1 MTNAI
6 EMFEKKQIEKLTAK
20 KRVPAIRP
28 GDTLKVTVKIIEGE
42 KSRSQAFEGMCIARK
57 NNSINSNF
65 TVRKISHG
73 EGVEKVF
80 PLFSPIIEK
89 IEVVR
94 KGDVRRAKLY
104 YLRDRAGKRARIADR
119 DRGNEKDQYEFI
131 VIDDASF
138 DRTPYALELFHNESV
153 KLSKIIKTLTSNPAK
168 ILKINKGN
176 LNVGNDA
183 DFCILDIN
191 KPWVVKKENLI
202 SKSKNTS
209 IDDRKLQG
217 KITNTFVRGE
227 ELFKI

>member
-1 MTNAI
+1 MTNAL

-20 KRVPAIRP
+20 KRVPAFRP

-104 YLRDRAGKRARIADR
+104 YLRDLTGKRARIADR
-119 DRGNEKDQYEFI
+119 DRGDEIDQFEFI
-131 VIDDASF
+131 EEKQ
-138 DRTPYALELFHNESV
+138 PLEENTDVEV
-153 KLSKIIKTLTSNPAK
+153 QAPE
-168 ILKINKGN
+168 
-176 LNVGNDA
+176 
-183 DFCILDIN
+183 
-191 KPWVVKKENLI
+191 KKEEEI
-202 SKSKNTS
+202 
-209 IDDRKLQG
+209 Q
-217 KITNTFVRGE
+217 GE
-227 ELFKI
+227 EKIVEEKTSDDSAEVATIPEPATKEAEQKLDEKKS

>member
-1 MTNAI
+1 MTNAL

-20 KRVPAIRP
+20 KRVPAFRP

-57 NNSINSNF
+57 NNSISSNF

-104 YLRDRAGKRARIADR
+104 YLRDLTGKRARIADR
-119 DRGNEKDQYEFI
+119 DRGDEIDQFEFI
-131 VIDDASF
+131 EENQ
-138 DRTPYALELFHNESV
+138 PLEENTDVEV
-153 KLSKIIKTLTSNPAK
+153 QAPE
-168 ILKINKGN
+168 
-176 LNVGNDA
+176 
-183 DFCILDIN
+183 
-191 KPWVVKKENLI
+191 KKEEEI
-202 SKSKNTS
+202 
-209 IDDRKLQG
+209 Q
-217 KITNTFVRGE
+217 GE
-227 ELFKI
+227 EKIVEEKASDDSVEVATVPEPATNEAEQKLDEKKS

>member
-1 MTNAI
+1 MTNAL

-20 KRVPAIRP
+20 KRVPAFRP

-104 YLRDRAGKRARIADR
+104 YLRDLTGKRARIADR
-119 DRGNEKDQYEFI
+119 DRGDEIDQFEFI
-131 VIDDASF
+131 EENQ
-138 DRTPYALELFHNESV
+138 PLEENTDVEVSA
-153 KLSKIIKTLTSNPAK
+153 PE
-168 ILKINKGN
+168 
-176 LNVGNDA
+176 
-183 DFCILDIN
+183 
-191 KPWVVKKENLI
+191 KKEEE
-202 SKSKNTS
+202 K
-209 IDDRKLQG
+209 Q
-217 KITNTFVRGE
+217 GE
-227 ELFKI
+227 EKIVEEKASDDSGEVATVPEPATNEAEQKLDEQKS